1 MALFG
6 QLTKPA
12 KELPLIDVSNPDIV
26 MELLEELAI
35 TVSTSEWI
43 KANEPYHPEA
53 ADIHD
58 QAQDVYS
65 DLLGIFQGKVRDKRV
80 NRKVHW
86 AGDPLR
92 EHLSRHEV
100 EVEGGAGLVEQ
111 VGDGRRGDGETGAD
125 AGEAVGLRE
134 GAHDDDVTPLAH
146 VLHRV
151 GLVVG
156 EVDVG
161 LVDGDDDVVGHL
173 RHEVIELLL
182 VHHRAQWVGRVGDED
197 EARLGRDGAQH
208 AHEVV
213 RPVGLVLDLD
223 VLGAEEFAHN
233 GVHREAVAGGDEG
246 QTLMQEGVAEQLD
259 DLAAAA
265 AHDGLLEAHA
275 EVGRDA
281 AAQIEARAVGVDM
294 STGGSAL
301 HGLHRLGRGPERIFV
316 GCQLHDVCGVHPQL
330 AGGLFNG
337 LAGLVGDQVQNIG
350 VRVRSNAHDAQ
361 HYIPPRE
368 KLKS

>member
-100 EVEGGAGLVEQ
+100 EVEGDVIEFALQRFLRAFLEHARAPQEGRESISRKEYYAFMSGWAHYFAGL
-111 VGDGRRGDGETGAD
+111 
-125 AGEAVGLRE
+125 
-134 GAHDDDVTPLAH
+134 
-146 VLHRV
+146 
-151 GLVVG
+151 
-156 EVDVG
+156 
-161 LVDGDDDVVGHL
+161 
-173 RHEVIELLL
+173 
-182 VHHRAQWVGRVGDED
+182 
-197 EARLGRDGAQH
+197 
-208 AHEVV
+208 
-213 RPVGLVLDLD
+213 
-223 VLGAEEFAHN
+223 
-233 GVHREAVAGGDEG
+233 
-246 QTLMQEGVAEQLD
+246 
-259 DLAAAA
+259 
-265 AHDGLLEAHA
+265 
-275 EVGRDA
+275 
-281 AAQIEARAVGVDM
+281 
-294 STGGSAL
+294 
-301 HGLHRLGRGPERIFV
+301 
-316 GCQLHDVCGVHPQL
+316 
-330 AGGLFNG
+330 
-337 LAGLVGDQVQNIG
+337 
-350 VRVRSNAHDAQ
+350 
-361 HYIPPRE
+361 
-368 KLKS
+368 